1 MRTLYIINPIS
12 GKGKKQRIARMLEAK
27 GCKIAFTEYAGH
39 AELLAREATEDVVVA
54 VGGDGTVNE
63 VARGIVGTD
72 KILGIIPCGSGD
84 GLARHLGL
92 SHNIERAFQ
101 TIEEGECKRMDA
113 AEVNDRLFFSVC
125 GVGFDAV
132 VSERFAKSGKRGL
145 VSYIRQGLKSW
156 LSYAPEKY
164 TIEIDGKELNTEALF
179 ITIGNSNQWGN
190 NAKITPLADCCD
202 GVLDI
207 TVVDKFNALELP
219 WLALRLMTGSV
230 HKSRKV
236 HCYKGKSIRITRES
250 EGAAHADGDWF
261 IAPKVLDIKILPS
274 ALKVIVAKR

>member
-12 GKGKKQRIARMLEAK
+12 GKGKKQRIARILEAK

-63 VARGIVGTD
+63 VARGIVGSD
-72 KILGIIPCGSGD
+72 KTLGIIPCGSGD

-92 SHNIERAFQ
+92 SHNIKEALLA
-101 TIEEGECKRMDA
+101 IEEGECKRMDA
-113 AEVNDRLFFSVC
+113 AEVNGRLFFSVC

-156 LSYAPEKY
+156 LNYAPEKY

-219 WLALRLMTGSV
+219 WLAYRLMTGSV

-236 HCYKGKSIRITRES
+236 HCYKGKEIRITRQS

-261 IAPKVLDIKILPS
+261 IAPKVLNIKILPS
-274 ALKVIVAKR
+274 ALKVMISKR

>member
-63 VARGIVGTD
+63 VARGIIGTD

-101 TIEEGECKRMDA
+101 TIEEGECKQMDA

-156 LSYAPEKY
+156 LNYAPEKY

-219 WLALRLMTGSV
+219 WLAYRLMTGSV

-236 HCYKGKSIRITRES
+236 HCYKGKSIRITRQS

>member
-1 MRTLYIINPIS
+1 
-12 GKGKKQRIARMLEAK
+12 MLEAK

-92 SHNIERAFQ
+92 SHNIERAFR

-156 LSYAPEKY
+156 LNYAPEKY
-164 TIEIDGKELNTEALF
+164 TIEIDGKELTTEALF

-207 TVVDKFNALELP
+207 TIVEKFGVLELP
-219 WLALRLMTGSV
+219 LLALRLMTGTL
-230 HKSRKV
+230 HRSRKV
-236 HCYKGKSIRITRES
+236 RCYKGKSIRITRQS
-250 EGAAHADGDWF
+250 EGTAHADGDWF

-274 ALKVIVAKR
+274 ALKVMILKR

>member
-156 LSYAPEKY
+156 LNYAPEKY
-164 TIEIDGKELNTEALF
+164 TIDIDGKELNTEALF

-219 WLALRLMTGSV
+219 WLAYRLMTGSV

-236 HCYKGKSIRITRES
+236 HCYKGKSIRITRQS